1 MHTLHIL
8 KTFVVAREQ
17 FIFNTASYIIHSDW
31 RDVSDQ
37 TVQYTVQYSTARVH
51 SSFSSY
57 EKELSEFH
65 GCHHYR
71 PVDGLNPDDWW
82 RWGRRPR
89 GRHSWAKPGAARAG
103 ATATPCNHYRAA
115 LGGQMTAQTHFNRY
129 LNGRP
134 TSCRKSG
141 LRLHKKSLFKFQQC
155 PAVGSLLS
163 GFWRS
168 SLYKLLPWLGRA
180 VLPRHGRSN
189 VTD

>member
-37 TVQYTVQYSTARVH
+37 TVQYSTVQYGSC
-51 SSFSSY
+51 
-57 EKELSEFH
+57 SEFIQFLWKGIVWIPRMPSLPSRRWFEPWWLMTVRSSSTRPPQLGQARSCSGWGH
-65 GCHHYR
+65 GHSLQPLSGSSGWTDDSSDTFHKIFEWA
-71 PVDGLNPDDWW
+71 PDQLSQEWVI
-82 RWGRRPR
+82 
-89 GRHSWAKPGAARAG
+89 
-103 ATATPCNHYRAA
+103 
-115 LGGQMTAQTHFNRY
+115 
-129 LNGRP
+129 
-134 TSCRKSG
+134 
-141 LRLHKKSLFKFQQC
+141 RLHKKSLFKAQQC
-155 PAVGSLLS
+155 PAVCSLLS

>member
-1 MHTLHIL
+1 MVLKQLYIFIMDLSTNQNNCMVHTLNYSMLQLHSQYAHTLHIL
-8 KTFVVAREQ
+8 KHLWWQGNNLFLTQLHTLF
-17 FIFNTASYIIHSDW
+17 TLT
-31 RDVSDQ
+31 DVTS
-37 TVQYTVQYSTARVH
+37 VIRQYSTDQYSTAGVQ

-134 TSCRKSG
+134 TNCRKSG
-141 LRLHKKSLFKFQQC
+141 L
-155 PAVGSLLS
+155 
-163 GFWRS
+163 
-168 SLYKLLPWLGRA
+168 
-180 VLPRHGRSN
+180 
-189 VTD
+189 